1 MNKKILKFPKIHLVI
16 HEEAKEFLT
25 IEECQ
30 KIVKDV
36 GADILAI
43 RQAKNYEK
51 ANEILKTKVWEALT
65 AKKTESSMTEDAE
78 ESSIDLQ
85 SQEITD

>member
-1 MNKKILKFPKIHLVI
+1 MI